1 MGKLTQSYVHGV
13 SATPLIGDTIGVY
26 FDQAAERSADRDA
39 LVVRQHNIRW
49 SYGELKARSTRLP
62 PDCSRSG

>member
-13 SATPLIGDTIGVY
+13 SATPLIGDTIGVH
-26 FDQAAERSADRDA
+26 FDQAAERFADRDA

-49 SYGELKARSTRLP
+49 SYG
-62 PDCSRSG
+62 D